1 MAHITKDLW
10 DQHRKVE
17 AMFARLS
24 KGDKAFY
31 ATVHAPVDHHL
42 LELICDEIEIHSAI
56 EEEVVYPML
65 AQVDPAR
72 AEQSQDD
79 HEEIKDVI
87 AQIQDIEGD
96 DPEVNK
102 LAKRLEKLVSAH
114 ALREERDVF
123 PIIKSRL
130 YHEGFEMGRQAFAL
144 RQEMLGQGSR
154 SNLKAP
160 PRLGWPGAG
169 WN

>member
-10 DQHRKVE
+10 DQHRKIE
-17 AMFARLS
+17 AMFARLT
-24 KGDKAFY
+24 KGDQAFY
-31 ATVHAPVDHHL
+31 CTVHSPMNNDL
-42 LELICDEIEIHSAI
+42 LEIIVDEIEIHSTI

-65 AQVDPAR
+65 AQVDAAR

-79 HEEIKDVI
+79 HEEIKDII

-102 LAKRLEKLVSAH
+102 LAKRLEKLMSAH
-114 ALREERDVF
+114 AMREERDVF

-154 SNLKAP
+154 ASLKAP

>member
-17 AMFARLS
+17 AMFGRLS
-24 KGDKAFY
+24 KGDKAFF

-42 LELICDEIEIHSAI
+42 LELIIDEIEIHSAI
-56 EEEVVYPML
+56 EEEIVYPML
-65 AQVDPAR
+65 AQVDERR
-72 AEQSQDD
+72 AEQSQDE
-79 HEEIKDVI
+79 HEEIKEVI

-96 DPEVNK
+96 DPAVNK
-102 LAKRLEKLVSAH
+102 LAKRLEKLVTTH

-130 YHEGFEMGRQAFAL
+130 YHEGFEMGRQAFAM
-144 RQEMLGQGSR
+144 RQELLGQGSR
-154 SNLKAP
+154 SSLKAP

>member
-10 DQHRKVE
+10 DQHRKIE

-42 LELICDEIEIHSAI
+42 LEIICDEIEIHSAI

-65 AQVDPAR
+65 AQVDARR
-72 AEQSQDD
+72 AEASQED
-79 HEEIKDVI
+79 HDEIKDIV

-102 LAKRLEKLVSAH
+102 LARKLERLMTAH
-114 ALREERDVF
+114 AAREERDVF

-144 RQEMLGQGSR
+144 RQELLGQGNRMS
-154 SNLKAP
+154 LKEP

-169 WN
+169 W

>member
-10 DQHRKVE
+10 DQHRKIE
-17 AMFARLS
+17 AMFTRLS

-42 LELICDEIEIHSAI
+42 LEIICDEIEIHSAI
-56 EEEVVYPML
+56 EEEVLYPML
-65 AQVDPAR
+65 AQVDSGR
-72 AEQSQDD
+72 AETSQ
-79 HEEIKDVI
+79 EEHDEVKDII

-96 DPEVNK
+96 DPEVNR
-102 LAKRLEKLVSAH
+102 LAKQLEKLLSAH
-114 ALREERDVF
+114 VLREERDVF
-123 PIIKSRL
+123 PIVKSRL

-154 SNLKAP
+154 HSLKSP
-160 PRLGWPGAG
+160 PRLGWPGSG
-169 WN
+169 W